1 MGKVIVDTILKTQLD
16 KSGINSLKNEIQALK
31 KVTEDDLIKVGSA
44 QNLDEAKNKISSI
57 KNSVLQVEKALNQ
70 AFNVKLNDTDLV
82 KLNSELRKLDLK
94 TITKDFNSLGTAG
107 QNAFNKVV
115 AESLTVNNQLKQ
127 TNKIVDDLATSFKN
141 TVKWGLSSS
150 VWNTMTNSLSKAYSY
165 AKNLNTSL
173 TDIRIVSNES
183 AENMARFAVQANKAA
198 KTIGGTTLDYTNA
211 ALIYYQQGLS
221 GEDVT
226 ERTNATLKLAN
237 TTGEAAKDV
246 SDYMTAIWN
255 NFDNGSH
262 SIEYYAD
269 VLAKLGAETASSSDE
284 IAAGLEKFASVADTV
299 GLSYEYA
306 TSALTTITAA
316 TRQSADVVGTALKT
330 LFSRIQDLEL
340 GDTLEDGTTIGTY
353 SEALEKVGI
362 DIKTANGDLKD
373 MDDILDE
380 MGAKWGTLQKDQR
393 VALAQA
399 VAGVRQYN
407 QLMALMN
414 NWSDMAL
421 NVQRTA
427 EAEGTLN
434 QQNQIYLEST
444 RAHLDQLRVSAER
457 LYNDLIDSEG
467 INNLVDLFSNLVS
480 GVSNYVEA
488 IGGSKSAI
496 TQLGAVL
503 LNTFG
508 KNLSQDMTRFI
519 SNLKLIKTNSEQISA
534 QAQLT
539 QLFRGVDIED
549 GSYKKLLEMVEGL
562 NQYRTILTQTQIDEA
577 NAAILRQNQLDADVR
592 NWDEKVQK
600 AQEYYKIVTDGQELN
615 LNSIST
621 IDIEETNNK
630 FEDYIKRIQKLK
642 EETGSFIEDPVNYF
656 TLDGDKGTLDEYFER
671 VFGTINSNSQIK
683 ASTTEKLTKLK
694 DEIFRNGGYISRDEE
709 GNLLLSDE
717 QIANIKKF
725 GEIFQDVLKTTEKQS
740 KEAKKVVED
749 SANGMSNALSDAAE
763 QSYKAWQ
770 EKIEEFRTQ
779 AIISDVADI
788 TSNVMMLSSAI
799 SSIGNIPSIW
809 ENEDLSI
816 GEKVLQTIMAVA
828 NAANGLASTYK
839 MVHSIADLLTVA
851 QIANTAA
858 NRENTKSLDDNQTQ
872 MHQTNQLTEI
882 ESELLKNNNI
892 RYNENTIQI
901 GKNEEARKQNFTEQL
916 DDVANIDQEN
926 LDWYNF
932 GLEQEEKA
940 KKRAQ
945 ARGASG
951 YQTSLFTQEQYKPAK
966 VKSSKEIIEKA
977 AQMQDLGKPLEDVT
991 DKAEEAGEAIS
1002 NMGTGKGS
1010 LGNKSGIFTNLKKDL
1025 GVIKTA
1031 MAAIPP
1037 TAYIAVAA
1045 IAAIGIGL
1053 AVVIEKSKEDEKRLE
1068 RLKESYSQL
1077 QEEISDTGNK
1087 IDSLENVLTQYN
1099 ELVGVLENCTK
1110 GTDEWS
1116 DALYDVNSKIVD
1128 ILGQYP
1134 KLAEFNDIY
1143 TDEGLL
1149 NTTRIKD
1156 YIKEL
1161 KELETIQKI
1170 ASVSMSQQI
1179 SQQELKLQEKDLVK
1193 QIKNA
1198 PSKWGYSV
1206 QHKYENS
1213 DETFYANG
1221 STDMDIMEKWG
1232 QKLVDRAQDFSN
1244 LSTEAF
1250 KNKLSELGNLTDDEK
1265 NILAKFQKN
1274 IDELANSAEKNA
1286 TAITNAAWTIA
1297 QISLGDEASG
1307 TETTVYASQYQNE
1320 RQKIIDELL
1329 NKKANDNTS
1338 LVGGNIS
1345 KASGSNNKNYKNAL
1359 KRLNEAGYNY
1369 TIANNGVRG
1378 TDNNRYLAFTDEN
1391 GKEVVLSAEAVAERI
1406 ATYEAKKKVDSQEN
1420 GNYKDISEQLTSKIS
1435 KGLGG
1440 DTELA
1445 DQILSDKGD
1454 LSDLSKEQMEKIVEA
1469 FNNGSLALT
1478 DKEAA
1483 EIGKTNAEE
1492 YLKGLQEKITE
1503 WSSKNDGNSIKGEIN
1518 SIFEIG
1524 AKAADTTVDALD
1536 TYAKALQ
1543 NVNKNLSDKD
1553 AAKAAVTAFKFAKYT
1568 KELSKS
1574 LEDNKD
1580 ILDKWAKSNKTAADL
1595 GTDTAT
1601 AVSEIQSSLEDMY
1614 GMKFSEDFVK
1624 KNFDT
1629 IKKAI
1634 DGDIDSLN
1642 QLDIAAAKE
1651 YIVNLDYYD
1660 DVSSKLADSIQNW
1673 TSVLANADLKVGATF
1688 DNQQALKDLNSFFE
1702 AAKMTKDQAQKY
1714 LNSLGFEG
1722 DLETKEVPVTHE
1734 WDTYTTSD
1742 DGKVTHTKTK
1752 QEEKIQVAV
1761 IKGKESGGGIK
1772 GLTAI
1777 SNTKQQ
1783 ANSLKNQKGKSGSKK
1798 SKNTSNDKLDRYQE
1812 VNNQLAETNAEL
1824 KKIQSQTDKL
1834 TGPDLVKN
1842 LNSQIQNLNKNL
1854 ELTEKKLKI
1863 AKQEQQ
1869 EYADKLRDTYGIQFN
1884 ADGSINQESYATKFA
1899 AEQKK
1904 YTSAYSD
1911 NEAAKNRWED
1921 FKELISQY
1929 NTLDTTIQGL
1939 IQDKIDN
1946 ANTIIEK
1953 QIAAFRVSFD
1963 ISLDLT
1969 DARQQWLEFK
1979 KEVIDELAD
1988 ENLLG
1993 VLKDY
1998 GEQLKT
2004 YFRSDSTGAI
2014 SQDEKRL
2021 SSLVEIYKK
2030 LQGGDTSTI
2039 YGDNKQKLLEDI
2051 EEAQKQLQ
2059 DDLTEWENLID
2070 EIQDMYLKGLEQAS
2084 EAFSNAIADMES
2096 ITQIIDHQV
2105 KLMEYAMGS
2114 KAYKEQN
2121 KAYTDKVKAIQSQIN
2136 LQTKENVFWK
2146 NQLEITE
2153 ERLKNVKDTNSEEY
2167 YKVLEEYQKA
2177 KEEYENSTN
2186 DLLASFEEQMDA
2198 LTSAY
2203 VANIE
2208 AVFDEFNK
2216 GLTGS
2221 LSLDDAQSQWELLN
2235 KKSEEYLDTINSI
2248 YGIQSIANKYT
2259 ESINEQSISAQQKL
2273 SKIMES
2279 ELEQLR
2285 AKDKLSQYDLDR
2297 ADLRY
2302 QIALKQIALEEAQQN
2317 KTTLRLRRD
2326 SQGNYSY
2333 QYTQDEDEVS
2343 KLQNELSDL
2352 YNQLYNLDTGKYNDN
2367 LQKVYDLTAEYQD
2380 KYKEILQDA
2389 SLADEERQQKIF
2401 ELTETYGDL
2410 INSLTEQNEDIKAN
2424 LRESAMA
2431 ELFDLYGKD
2440 ENNYMSLT
2448 AAQKNIL
2455 SQYLNDNLDLTNS
2468 AYNSI
2473 FGIYDEN
2480 VEKTKQMTEEQL
2492 NELMT
2497 SLVPG
2502 WTSAYQNIVDNLNS
2516 EGGFKSAMKDINDE
2530 LLEASNKYFDTIRAS
2545 YSEADNIALE
2555 HRSIVE
2561 NIIGDY
2567 SDLVESYDTLMKNIA
2582 DSQAQLETFVSA
2594 WSQAAK
2600 DSAELLRNTQE
2611 TIDAMKTLELVSSAK
2626 ESENTGSTS
2635 NTTTS
2640 NMGDTASAGTDINT
2654 GSVSNEDKAEGV
2666 AAAIW
2671 LRGSNGSGWGQGR
2684 ERSRKLSEEGV
2695 SKAQSYLNSASNG
2708 SLYKK
2713 WKGKDLSPYYYGAF
2727 DTGGYTGEWN
2737 SSEGKLAILH
2747 QKELVLNAEDTKNI
2761 LASVAM
2767 LRNLTNA
2774 NLSQLNANSISG
2786 GNTLEQNVHIEANFP
2801 NVSNSNEIEEAFNN
2815 LVNIAAQRVNR

>member
-16 KSGINSLKNEIQALK
+16 KSGINSLKSEIQALK
-31 KVTEDDLIKVGSA
+31 KVTEDDLIKIGSA

-57 KNSVLQVEKALNQ
+57 KNSILQVERALNQ

-94 TITKDFNSLGTAG
+94 TITKDFNLLGAAG

-127 TNKIVDDLATSFKN
+127 TNKIIDDLATSFKN
-141 TVKWGLSSS
+141 TVTWGLSSS

-221 GEDVT
+221 GEDVI

-255 NFDNGSH
+255 NFDKGSH

-284 IAAGLEKFASVADTV
+284 IAAGLEKFASVADTI

-306 TSALTTITAA
+306 TSALTTITAT
-316 TRQSADVVGTALKT
+316 TRQSADIVGTALKT

-340 GDTLEDGTTIGTY
+340 GNTLEDGTTIGTY

-362 DIKTANGDLKD
+362 DIKSANGDLKD

-380 MGAKWGTLQKDQR
+380 MGAKWGTLQKDQQ

-399 VAGVRQYN
+399 VAGIRQYN

-414 NWSDMAL
+414 NWSDMTL
-421 NVQRTA
+421 NIQRTA

-444 RAHLDQLRVSAER
+444 KAHLDQLRVSAER

-467 INNLVDLFSNLVS
+467 VNNLVDLFSNLVS

-508 KNLSQDMTRFI
+508 KNLSQDMIRFI
-519 SNLKLIKTNSEQISA
+519 SNLKLIKTNSEQIAA

-539 QLFRGVDIED
+539 QLFKGIKIED
-549 GSYKKLLEMVEGL
+549 GSYKKLLGMVEGL

-577 NAAILRQNQLDADVR
+577 NAAILQQNQLDADVKI
-592 NWDEKVQK
+592 WDEKVQK
-600 AQEYYKIVTDGQELN
+600 AQEYYQIVSNG
-615 LNSIST
+615 
-621 IDIEETNNK
+621 
-630 FEDYIKRIQKLK
+630 R
-642 EETGSFIEDPVNYF
+642 
-656 TLDGDKGTLDEYFER
+656 TLDLKDPNINTEAISKELQKYIEKIGKLQKETSAFIKDPYNFGGGSGNGTLEEYFQR
-671 VFGTINSNSQIK
+671 AFGEINSNSQIP
-683 ASTTEKLTKLK
+683 ASIKQKLAKLR
-694 DEIFRNGGYISRDEE
+694 EQISSATYDLQE
-709 GNLLLSDE
+709 GDDLRFSDE
-717 QIANIKKF
+717 QLEGIQSF
-725 GEIFQDVLKTTEKQS
+725 GEIFQEVLKTAEKQS
-740 KEAKKVVED
+740 KETKKVVED
-749 SANGMSNALSDAAE
+749 SANGMSHALSYAAE

-799 SSIGNIPSIW
+799 SSVGNIPSIW
-809 ENEDLSI
+809 ENEDLST

-839 MVHSIADLLTVA
+839 MVHSIADLLTIA

-892 RYNENTIQI
+892 RYNENTVQI
-901 GKNEEARKQNFTEQL
+901 EKNEKARKKNFTEQL
-916 DDVANIDQEN
+916 DNVADIEKEN
-926 LDWYNF
+926 SDWYNF
-932 GLEQEEKA
+932 GLEQEEKS
-940 KKRAQ
+940 KKKAQ
-945 ARGASG
+945 AKGLSG
-951 YQTSLFTQEQYKPAK
+951 YQTNLFTQEAYKPTK

-977 AQMQDLGKPLEDVT
+977 AQMQDLGKPLDDIT
-991 DKAEEAGEAIS
+991 DKAEETGEAIS
-1002 NMGTGKGS
+1002 NIGTGKGS
-1010 LGNKSGIFTNLKKDL
+1010 LGNKGGIFTNLKKDL

-1031 MAAIPP
+1031 IASIPP

-1053 AVVIEKSKEDEKRLE
+1053 AIVIEKSKEEERRLE
-1068 RLKESYSQL
+1068 KLKESYSQL
-1077 QEEISDTGNK
+1077 QKEISETGDK
-1087 IDSLENVLTQYN
+1087 IGSLETILTQYN
-1099 ELVGVLENCTK
+1099 ELVGVLENCTR

-1116 DALYDVNSKIVD
+1116 NALYDVNSKIVD
-1128 ILGQYP
+1128 ILAQYP

-1149 NTTRIKD
+1149 NTTKVKD

-1170 ASVSMSQQI
+1170 ASVNMSQQI
-1179 SQQELKLQEKDLVK
+1179 SQQQLKIQEKDLVK
-1193 QIKNA
+1193 QIKNT
-1198 PSKWGYSV
+1198 PSIWGYDV
-1206 QHKYENS
+1206 QHNYENS
-1213 DETFYANG
+1213 GETFYANG
-1221 STDMDIMEKWG
+1221 AVNMDIMEKWG

-1274 IDELANSAEKNA
+1274 VNELANSAEKNA
-1286 TAITNAAWTIA
+1286 IAISNAAWTIA
-1297 QISLGDEASG
+1297 QISLGEKASG
-1307 TETTVYASQYQNE
+1307 TETTVYASQYQDE
-1320 RQKIIDELL
+1320 YQKIKDELL
-1329 NKKANDNTS
+1329 DKKANNNTS

-1345 KASGSNNKNYKNAL
+1345 KASGSNNENYRNAL
-1359 KRLNEAGYNY
+1359 DRLNKAGYNY
-1369 TIANNGVRG
+1369 TTANNGVRG

-1406 ATYEAKKKVDSQEN
+1406 AAYEAKNKVDNQKDN
-1420 GNYKDISEQLTSKIS
+1420 NYKDISNQLTSKIS

-1440 DTELA
+1440 DTNLA

-1454 LSDLSKEQMEKIVEA
+1454 LSNLSREQMEKIVEA
-1469 FNNGSLALT
+1469 FNNGSLTLT
-1478 DKEAA
+1478 DNEAA

-1503 WSSKNDGNSIKGEIN
+1503 WSSKNDGDLVKEEIN
-1518 SIFEIG
+1518 SIFETG
-1524 AKAADTTVDALD
+1524 AKAANTTVDALD

-1543 NVNKNLSDKD
+1543 KVNKNLSDKD
-1553 AAKAAVTAFKFAKYT
+1553 AAKAAVTTFKFAKYT

-1580 ILDKWAKSNKTAADL
+1580 ILNKWAKSNKTAAEL

-1601 AVSEIQSSLEDMY
+1601 AVSEVQSSLEDMY

-1634 DGDIDSLN
+1634 DGDVKSLN

-1660 DVSSKLADSIQNW
+1660 DVSSELANSIQNW
-1673 TSVLANADLKVGATF
+1673 TSVLANADLEVGLTF

-1722 DLETKEVPVTHE
+1722 DLDTKEVPVTHE

-1752 QEEKIQVAV
+1752 QVEKIQVAV

-1869 EYADKLRDTYGIQFN
+1869 EYVDKLRDTYGIQFN
-1884 ADGSINQESYATKFA
+1884 TDGSINQESYAAKFA

-1911 NEAAKNRWED
+1911 NEAAKTRWED

-1969 DARQQWLEFK
+1969 DARKQWLEFK
-1979 KEVIDELAD
+1979 KEVVDELAD

-2030 LQGGDTSTI
+2030 LQAGDTTTI

-2070 EIQDMYLKGLEQAS
+2070 EIQNMYLKGLEQAS

-2096 ITQIIDHQV
+2096 ITQIIDHQI

-2121 KAYTDKVKAIQSQIN
+2121 KAYTDKVKAIQSQID
-2136 LQTKENVFWK
+2136 LQTKENIFWK

-2235 KKSEEYLDTINSI
+2235 KQSEEYLDTINSI

-2285 AKDKLSQYDLDR
+2285 SKDKLSQYDLDR

-2333 QYTQDEDEVS
+2333 QYTQDEDEIS

-2401 ELTETYGDL
+2401 ELTETYGNL

-2448 AAQKNIL
+2448 EAQKNIL

-2516 EGGFKSAMKDINDE
+2516 EGGFKSAMKDINNE

-2561 NIIGDY
+2561 DIIGDY
-2567 SDLVESYDTLMKNIA
+2567 ADLVESYDTLMKNIA
-2582 DSQAQLETFVSA
+2582 NSQAQLETFVSA

-2600 DSAELLRNTQE
+2600 DSAELLHNTQE
-2611 TIDAMKTLELVSSAK
+2611 TIDAMKTLELVSSEK
-2626 ESENTGSTS
+2626 ENENIGSTS
-2635 NTTTS
+2635 NTATS
-2640 NMGDTASAGTDINT
+2640 NIGDAISAGTDANVNSI
-2654 GSVSNEDKAEGV
+2654 SNEDKAEGV

-2671 LRGSNGSGWGQGR
+2671 LRGSNSSGWGQGR
-2684 ERSRKLSEEGV
+2684 ERSRKLSEKGV

-2737 SSEGKLAILH
+2737 SSEGRLAILH

-2774 NLSQLNANSISG
+2774 NLSQLNTHSISG
-2786 GNTLEQNVHIEANFP
+2786 ENTLEQNVHIEANFP